1 MIQVERIL
9 CPIDFSESSVLAYA
23 YAESIAWHYK
33 ATLLVQHVIF
43 SLTPYYPY
51 HAFPDAYD
59 DVCRTLRAEA
69 DQQLQEFAKT
79 HNCHG
84 VQIECTVQDGDVT
97 DLILEVA
104 GHRAVNLIVMGTH
117 GLRGLDHLTLGS
129 VTEKVLR
136 KARCPV
142 LAVRKPAHHLA
153 ARAGVPELVELKRI
167 LYCTDFSEHSE
178 QAWEHAVSLAAEYH
192 AELTLLHV
200 LEDIL
205 SSSDIE
211 DETAKALE
219 RLEKQISPR
228 AHKNVVTKPV
238 VRIGKA
244 YQQII
249 QLAVESQT
257 DLVIMGVRGRHALD
271 LAVFGS
277 TTYRVVQSGPCPV
290 LVVHTANDREGS
302 MGKAWAVEGR
312 SLSPAVR
319 HEGAETRSR
328 V

>member
-1 MIQVERIL
+1 
-9 CPIDFSESSVLAYA
+9 LAYD

-33 ATLLVQHVIF
+33 ATLLLQHVIF

-51 HAFPDAYD
+51 HAFPDTYD
-59 DVCRTLRAEA
+59 DICRSLCA
-69 DQQLQEFAKT
+69 DAGQQLQEFAKA
-79 HNCHG
+79 HNCRG
-84 VQIECTVQDGDVT
+84 VQTQCTVQDGDVT

-104 GHRAVNLIVMGTH
+104 GHRGVNLIVMGTH
-117 GLRGLDHLTLGS
+117 GVRGIDHLTLGS

-136 KARCPV
+136 KAPCPV
-142 LAVRKPAHHLA
+142 LAVCKPAHHSA
-153 ARAGVPELVELKRI
+153 AQTGVPELIELQRI
-167 LYCTDFSEHSE
+167 VCCTDFSENSE
-178 QAWEHAVSLAAEYH
+178 QAWDHAVSLAAEYH

-200 LEDIL
+200 LEDIPG
-205 SSSDIE
+205 SSHIE
-211 DETAKALE
+211 DEIAKASQ
-219 RLEKQISPR
+219 RLEKQISPW

-249 QLAVESQT
+249 QLALESQT

-290 LVVHTANDREGS
+290 LVVHIAKGREGN
-302 MGKAWAVEGR
+302 MGKA
-312 SLSPAVR
+312 
-319 HEGAETRSR
+319 
-328 V
+328 

>member
-1 MIQVERIL
+1 MSSIERIL
-9 CPIDFSESSVLAYA
+9 CPIDFSESSVLAYS

-33 ATLLVQHVIF
+33 ATLLLQHVIF

-59 DVCRTLRAEA
+59 DVCRTLRADA
-69 DQQLQEFAKT
+69 GQQLQEFAKT
-79 HNCHG
+79 HNCRG
-84 VQIECTVQDGDVT
+84 VQTQCTVQDGDVT

-117 GLRGLDHLTLGS
+117 GLRGIDHLALGS

-136 KARCPV
+136 KASCPV
-142 LAVRKPAHHLA
+142 LAVCKPAHDFA
-153 ARAGVPELVELKRI
+153 AQGGVPELVELQRI
-167 LYCTDFSEHSE
+167 LCCTDFSEHSE
-178 QAWEHAVSLAAEYH
+178 QAWDHAVSLAGEYH

-200 LEDIL
+200 LEEMPG
-205 SSSDIE
+205 SSDIE
-211 DETAKALE
+211 DEIAKALE
-219 RLEKQISPR
+219 RLEKQISPW
-228 AHKNVVTKPV
+228 AHKNVVTKPI

-249 QLAVESQT
+249 QLALESQT

-290 LVVHTANDREGS
+290 LVVHIAKDREGN
-302 MGKAWAVEGR
+302 MGKA
-312 SLSPAVR
+312 
-319 HEGAETRSR
+319 
-328 V
+328 

>member
-1 MIQVERIL
+1 MIQIERIL
-9 CPIDFSESSVLAYA
+9 CPIDFSESSVLAYD

-33 ATLLVQHVIF
+33 ATLLLQHVVD

-59 DVCRTLRAEA
+59 EICRKLRAEA
-69 DQQLQEFAKT
+69 VQQLQEFAKT
-79 HNCHG
+79 HNRRG
-84 VQIECTVQDGDVT
+84 VQTQCTVQDGDVT

-117 GLRGLDHLTLGS
+117 GLRGIDHLTLGS

-142 LAVRKPAHHLA
+142 LAVCKPAHHFA
-153 ARAGVPELVELKRI
+153 AQAGVPELVELQRI

-178 QAWEHAVSLAAEYH
+178 QAWDHAVSLAVEYH
-192 AELTLLHV
+192 AELTVLHV
-200 LEDIL
+200 LEDIPG
-205 SSSDIE
+205 SSDVE
-211 DETAKALE
+211 DEIAKALE
-219 RLEKQISPR
+219 RLEKQISPW
-228 AHKNVVTKPV
+228 AQKNVVTKPV

-249 QLAVESQT
+249 QLALESQT

-277 TTYRVVQSGPCPV
+277 TTYRVVQSGPCPA
-290 LVVHTANDREGS
+290 LVVHIAKEREANV
-302 MGKAWAVEGR
+302 GKA
-312 SLSPAVR
+312 
-319 HEGAETRSR
+319 
-328 V
+328 